1 MHIYQWRNK
10 MSRLF
15 KSYEHFK
22 QTVEEVAAKQATP
35 DQLPI
40 EKANLLRLILV
51 TQLEKKFGKS
61 HTIRADADATG
72 VGDITI
78 TKGDKKVEEYLQLN
92 FNSEA
97 TYAMVWELYDTLNP
111 EDKVE
116 IDLNKNAKDDQIYM
130 LNVDE
135 IIPNPHQPRTNFDSV
150 PTLAE
155 SIKQDGQK
163 EPIEVVF
170 SKEQGKY
177 VISDGERRWRAVKS
191 LGLSQIRAFV
201 LKDDVDLLHSAMV
214 SMAQRDNMNVVDWAK
229 ALVKINLQ
237 IKQTNTFGGRK
248 DILPKDKFDKKDLDP
263 YSFPAETRKL
273 INETYGINERKLYNI
288 VGVLK
293 QPEEMQEK
301 IAKGR
306 QYSEDGRFT
315 VEFNKDD
322 FPVEFRKAMVEAEK
336 KSKVLAKIDQQAK
349 DVSTDDTKY
358 LTLFLPMEKWV
369 DRIKKQLPNINMDNV
384 SQKTRDD
391 IQERFKKM
399 VKELN
404 PILKGKVE

>member
-1 MHIYQWRNK
+1 
-10 MSRLF
+10 
-15 KSYEHFK
+15 
-22 QTVEEVAAKQATP
+22 
-35 DQLPI
+35 
-40 EKANLLRLILV
+40 
-51 TQLEKKFGKS
+51 
-61 HTIRADADATG
+61 
-72 VGDITI
+72 
-78 TKGDKKVEEYLQLN
+78 
-92 FNSEA
+92 
-97 TYAMVWELYDTLNP
+97 
-111 EDKVE
+111 
-116 IDLNKNAKDDQIYM
+116 M

-135 IIPNPHQPRTNFDSV
+135 IIPNPYQPRTNFDSV

-177 VISDGERRWRAVKS
+177 IISDGERRWRAVKS
-191 LGLSQIRAFV
+191 LGLPKIRAFV

-237 IKQTNTFGGRK
+237 IKQTNMFGGRK

-263 YSFPAETRKL
+263 YSFPVEIRKL
-273 INETYGINERKLYNI
+273 INDTYGINERKLYNI
-288 VGVLK
+288 VNVLK

-315 VEFNKDD
+315 VEFNKED

-384 SQKTRDD
+384 SQKTKDD

>member
-1 MHIYQWRNK
+1 MA
-10 MSRLF
+10 RLF
-15 KSYEHFK
+15 KNYENFK

-35 DQLPI
+35 EQLSI

-61 HTIRADADATG
+61 HKIHADADATG

-78 TKGDKKVEEYLQLN
+78 MKGDKKVEEYLQLN
-92 FNSEA
+92 FHAEA

-111 EDKVE
+111 EEKVE

-150 PTLAE
+150 PVLAE
-155 SIKQDGQK
+155 SIKQDGQTT
-163 EPIEVVF
+163 PIEVVF

-177 VISDGERRWRAVKS
+177 IISDGERRWRAVKS
-191 LGLSQIRAFV
+191 LGLSQIKAII
-201 LKDDVDLLHSAMV
+201 LKDDTDLLHSAMV
-214 SMAQRDNMNVVDWAK
+214 ATTQRDNPNVVDQAK

-263 YSFPAETRKL
+263 YSFPAEIRKL
-273 INETYGINERKLYNI
+273 IYETYGINERKLYNI

-315 VEFNKDD
+315 VEFDKND

-384 SQKTRDD
+384 SQKTKED

-404 PILKGKVE
+404 PILKGKTE